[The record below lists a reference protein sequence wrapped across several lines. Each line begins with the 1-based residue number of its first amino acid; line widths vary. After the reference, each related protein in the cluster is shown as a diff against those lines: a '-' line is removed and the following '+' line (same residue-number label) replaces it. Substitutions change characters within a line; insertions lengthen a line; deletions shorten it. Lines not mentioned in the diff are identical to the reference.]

1 MGQGQMT
8 HNTSDIDDDLRP
20 LESYAI
26 ASLLGCGAIC
36 MAAVII
42 GLIVWA
48 VVTWL

>member
-1 MGQGQMT
+1 MR
-8 HNTSDIDDDLRP
+8 HAEENIDWP

>member
-1 MGQGQMT
+1 MT
-8 HNTSDIDDDLRP
+8 HNTSDIDGDLRP
-20 LESYAI
+20 LGSYAI